1 MTSGSPRGA
10 ETPGRSDILE
20 RSFSFSLRILKVV
33 RALSRDSASQ
43 VIARQIAR
51 SGTSVGA
58 NIEEAQG
65 SQSRAEFARRMN
77 IARSEALET
86 RYWLRLLAESGL
98 LARMRLEPLIQEAD
112 ELVRILVTIIRNS
125 RRST

>member
-10 ETPGRSDILE
+10 ETPGRFDILE
-20 RSFSFSLRILKVV
+20 RSFAFSLRILKVV